1 MQVHA
6 LSQVLSLNNNIVYT
20 TDRSHTGKENTA
32 ASNDAVPASI
42 FFLSMG
48 YFARIGVHAIIGNF
62 PDLAEKAL
70 NPYRQMRV

>member
-1 MQVHA
+1 M
-6 LSQVLSLNNNIVYT
+6 

-32 ASNDAVPASI
+32 ASNDAVLASI
-42 FFLSMG
+42 FYLSMG

-70 NPYRQMRV
+70 NPYR